1 MDQPHVFQVMFMW
14 TKPTKRA
21 VRNLAA
27 FLAEVTGSPANVRKD
42 GEYLSDQLLSVKEVS
57 PRGEAVDAKTRLLE
71 EVNEDTWNK
80 WNARLARPSIKERI
94 DEVRAYYHQLID
106 QKQ

>member
-1 MDQPHVFQVMFMW
+1 MFMW

-57 PRGEAVDAKTRLLE
+57 PR
-71 EVNEDTWNK
+71 
-80 WNARLARPSIKERI
+80 
-94 DEVRAYYHQLID
+94 
-106 QKQ
+106 